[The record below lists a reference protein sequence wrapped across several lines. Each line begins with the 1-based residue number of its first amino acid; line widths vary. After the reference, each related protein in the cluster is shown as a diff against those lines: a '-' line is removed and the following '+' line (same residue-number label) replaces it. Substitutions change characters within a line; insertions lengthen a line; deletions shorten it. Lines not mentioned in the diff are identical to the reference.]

1 MRTIIRPLL
10 IIIKYNF
17 TVISINESN
26 IERWTCGIFVRL
38 GLLWP
43 CPYLPTASMAM
54 GVLKMGAHCSSRTI
68 HIYRPAR
75 TSTKRRYFGA
85 RFCLGNVRSCRRGTA
100 DFAYARLGCLINA
113 RLPRGGNRVGDR
125 GGEARAIGS
134 AAPGN
139 FRCRGSDAR
148 QKLVRDRFCRFSFLS
163 HSTPRRS
170 PSPTLHIHRIS

>member
-1 MRTIIRPLL
+1 LRTIIRPLL

-17 TVISINESN
+17 TVISINERN

-43 CPYLPTASMAM
+43 CPYLLTASMAM

-113 RLPRGGNRVGDR
+113 RLPRGETASATAAVR
-125 GGEARAIGS
+125 RALSVQQRQAISG
-134 AAPGN
+134 AA
-139 FRCRGSDAR
+139 GSDAR

-170 PSPTLHIHRIS
+170 PSPTLHIHRIL